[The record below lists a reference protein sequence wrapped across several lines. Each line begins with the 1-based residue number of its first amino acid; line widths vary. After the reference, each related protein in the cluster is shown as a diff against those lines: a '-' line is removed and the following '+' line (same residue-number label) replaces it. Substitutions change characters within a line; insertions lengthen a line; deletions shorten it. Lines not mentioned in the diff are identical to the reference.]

1 MLHPPHRW
9 GKGATAVLVGYV
21 DGSGTHASS
30 EVVVVSGFIAEE
42 NEWLELDRKWNAILD
57 DPRWPSRLSEF
68 HMVDCVHGDREFLEG
83 AWSFA
88 QRLSLYGDLCVLL
101 RNSNVTPIGAAA
113 VAEAFHQI
121 PASDLA
127 LLRDE
132 QTRLGTPLDVCF
144 QMLVQQTVRRVHE
157 RDESIAIIFDNED
170 RATEIAFSDF
180 CHHYHFSFPLGDVFS
195 GFGFADSRQLTAL
208 QAADLLA
215 FGTLHLAQHMGPNP
229 PRIEPYFP
237 VIPAFWNM
245 LVQLAS
251 SPNTSPYGQIVG
263 LEDLKALVE
272 KVKKG
277 DMLPKKQELPQ

>member
-9 GKGATAVLVGYV
+9 GKGITAVIVAYV
-21 DGSGTHASS
+21 DGSGTHAGS
-30 EVVVVSGFIAEE
+30 EIVTLCGFIAEE
-42 NEWLELDRKWNAILD
+42 SDWIDLDKKWRAILD

-68 HMVDCVHGDREFLEG
+68 HMVDCVHGDKEFLDG
-83 AWSFA
+83 GWSFA
-88 QRLSLYGDLCVLL
+88 QRLSLYGDFCVLL
-101 RNSNVTPIGAAA
+101 RNSNVTPIGAS
-113 VAEAFHQI
+113 VVSEAFQQI

-127 LLRDE
+127 LLQEE
-132 QTRLGTPLDVCF
+132 QNRLGTPLDVCF
-144 QMLVQQTVRRVHE
+144 QMLIQQTVRRVHD
-157 RDESIAIIFDNED
+157 RGGSVAILFDNED
-170 RATEIAFSDF
+170 RATEAAFSEF
-180 CHHYHFSFPLGDVFS
+180 CNQYHHSFPLGDVFY
-195 GFGFADSRQLTAL
+195 GFGFADSKLFAPL

-245 LVQLAS
+245 LLQLAS

-272 KVKKG
+272 KVKRG
-277 DMLPKKQELPQ
+277 DMLPKKQELPA